1 MASVR
6 LTTRPSTAVLNVLSR
21 VSLTRTAMRSI
32 AHAQVFSS
40 QALPPGARYSTF
52 WRRRGLFTT
61 WMADAP
67 LLQSVPSLTGW
78 VGSPSM
84 LMTAPFFVETT
95 WPQPTPQKGQ
105 TVVVGV
111 APRVLRGVVV

>member
-1 MASVR
+1 MPA
-6 LTTRPSTAVLNVLSR
+6 
-21 VSLTRTAMRSI
+21 
-32 AHAQVFSS
+32 
-40 QALPPGARYSTF
+40 
-52 WRRRGLFTT
+52 
-61 WMADAP
+61 AP

-78 VGSPSM
+78 PGSPSM

-111 APRVLRGVVV
+111 APRVLSGGIAGPHPACDEGADRHRARRQSAEELAARRLHLVSIVHRLLLLGAPGGAPLV